1 MFSRIRDYLNR
12 AVWLCKKQNTL
23 PATTNTDDVLKDIE
37 GTELDVLSGND
48 AVTESDWRF
57 ISSCLN
63 YGERRG
69 REKLD
74 D

>member
-1 MFSRIRDYLNR
+1 MFNRIRAYLNSGG
-12 AVWLCKKQNTL
+12 WLCKKQNNL
-23 PATTNTDDVLKDIE
+23 PTTTNTDDVLKDIE
-37 GTELDVLSGND
+37 GTGLDVLSEND

-69 REKLD
+69 RDKIDE
-74 D
+74 